1 MANISAKLVK
11 ELREQTGAGMMDC
24 KKALTETE
32 GNIDKAIDF
41 LRKKGL
47 KNVEKRA
54 GKVAAEG
61 TILSYIHAGGR
72 IGVLLELNCE
82 TDFVGKGEDFQ
93 TLAKDIAMHIAWANP
108 KYVSRDEVPEEVIE
122 KEKEIFK
129 SQLKPEQQKMADKIL
144 PGKIEKFF
152 ESVCLLEQVDVKDTA
167 GKKKILDIIN
177 EKGAKLGEKL
187 SLRRFV
193 RFEVG
198 EGIKKEESNYADEVA
213 QTVASFQ

>member
-93 TLAKDIAMHIAWANP
+93 SLAKDIAMHIAWANP
-108 KYVSRDEVPEEVIE
+108 KYVSRDEVPQDVID